1 MNVILLI
8 VGLVLIMLGANY
20 MTDGSA
26 ALARRLHVSEFVVGL
41 TIIAIGTSMPELVV
55 SVISA
60 VRGSGDMAIGN
71 VTGSNLFN
79 GLLILGIST
88 LIRPVSLTSDNIKKD
103 IPLGILAS
111 IVLLV
116 VCCDT
121 LLGSDLRNNI
131 GRDEGIIML
140 LIFIIFICYTIFSA
154 KSPEGEIEGEI
165 EGEAIEQR
173 PMPIWL
179 MAIMIVGG
187 LGALIAGGSLFQSSA
202 VGIARTL
209 GVSESMIAITL
220 LAGGTSLPE
229 LAASVVS
236 ALKGKAE
243 MAMGNVLGSN
253 ISNIFLVL
261 GASATITPLSLG
273 GITMV
278 DLLTV
283 LGASILLWITAF
295 SFQRNKIDRPEG
307 VILVLAYIVYIVYMI
322 THQ

>member
-1 MNVILLI
+1 MNVILLL
-8 VGLVLIMLGANY
+8 VGLALILFGANY

-26 ALARRLHVSEFVVGL
+26 ALARRFHLSEFIVGL
-41 TIIAIGTSMPELVV
+41 TIVAIGTSTPELVV

-60 VRGSGDMAIGN
+60 LHGSGEMAIGN

-79 GLLILGIST
+79 GLLILGITT
-88 LIRPVSLTSDNIKKD
+88 LVRPVPLTSDNIKKD
-103 IPLGILAS
+103 IP

-116 VCCDT
+116 VCCDV

-131 GRDEGIIML
+131 GRDEGIIL
-140 LIFIIFICYTIFSA
+140 LLLFVIFIAYTIFSA
-154 KSPEGEIEGEI
+154 KVPESDEMTAEVV
-165 EGEAIEQR
+165 EQQK

-179 MAIMIVGG
+179 MIVMIVGG
-187 LGALIAGGSLFQSSA
+187 LAALIFGGNLFQTSA
-202 VGIARTL
+202 VEIARAL

-283 LGASILLWITAF
+283 LGASVLLGITAF
-295 SFQRNKIDRPEG
+295 SFKRNKIDRPEA
-307 VILVLAYIVYIVYMI
+307 VILILAYFVYIWYMV

>member
-8 VGLVLIMLGANY
+8 VGLALILVGANY
-20 MTDGSA
+20 LTDGSA
-26 ALARRLHVSEFVVGL
+26 ALARRFNISEFIVGL
-41 TIIAIGTSMPELVV
+41 TIVAIGTSTPELVV

-60 VRGSGDMAIGN
+60 LHGSGDMAIGN

-79 GLLILGIST
+79 GLLILGITT
-88 LIRPVSLTSDNIKKD
+88 LIRPVPLSSDNIKKD

-116 VCCDT
+116 VCCDV

-131 GRDEGIIML
+131 GRDEGIIL
-140 LIFIIFICYTIFSA
+140 LLLFVIFISYTIFSA
-154 KSPEGEIEGEI
+154 KAPEV
-165 EGEAIEQR
+165 EAAAEEQK

-179 MAIMIVGG
+179 MLIMIVGG
-187 LGALIAGGSLFQSSA
+187 LAALVFGGNLFQTSA
-202 VGIARTL
+202 VEVARAL

-229 LAASVVS
+229 LAASAVS
-236 ALKGKAE
+236 AVKGKAE

-261 GASATITPLSLG
+261 GASATITPLSLS

-295 SFQRNKIDRPEG
+295 SFKRNKIDRPEA
-307 VILVLAYIVYIVYMI
+307 VILIVAYIAYIWYIV

>member
-8 VGLVLIMLGANY
+8 VGLVLILLGANY
-20 MTDGSA
+20 LTDGSA
-26 ALARRLHVSEFVVGL
+26 ALARRFNISEFIVGL
-41 TIIAIGTSMPELVV
+41 TIVAIGTSTPELVV

-60 VRGSGDMAIGN
+60 IHGSGEMAIGN

-79 GLLILGIST
+79 GLLILGITT

-111 IVLLV
+111 IVMVV
-116 VCCDT
+116 VCCDV

-131 GRDEGIIML
+131 GRDEGIIL
-140 LIFIIFICYTIFSA
+140 LLLFVIFISYTIFSA
-154 KSPEGEIEGEI
+154 KAPEVE
-165 EGEAIEQR
+165 EAAEEQK

-179 MAIMIVGG
+179 MLIMIVGG
-187 LGALIAGGSLFQSSA
+187 LAGLVFGGNLFQTSA
-202 VGIARTL
+202 VEVARSL

-229 LAASVVS
+229 LAASAVS
-236 ALKGKAE
+236 AFKGKSE

-295 SFQRNKIDRPEG
+295 SFKRNKIDRPEA
-307 VILVLAYIVYIVYMI
+307 VILIVAYIAYIWYMV

>member
-8 VGLVLIMLGANY
+8 VGLVLILVGANY
-20 MTDGSA
+20 LTDGSA
-26 ALARRLHVSEFVVGL
+26 ALARRFNISEFIVGL
-41 TIIAIGTSMPELVV
+41 TIVAIGTSTPELVV

-60 VRGSGDMAIGN
+60 LHGSGEMAIGN

-88 LIRPVSLTSDNIKKD
+88 LIRPVPLTSDNIKKD

-116 VCCDT
+116 VCCDV

-131 GRDEGIIML
+131 GRDEGIIL
-140 LIFIIFICYTIFSA
+140 LLLFVVFISYTIFSA
-154 KSPEGEIEGEI
+154 KAPEVEEVAE
-165 EGEAIEQR
+165 EQK

-179 MAIMIVGG
+179 MLIMIVGG
-187 LGALIAGGSLFQSSA
+187 LAALVFGGNLFQTSA
-202 VGIARTL
+202 VEVARAL

-236 ALKGKAE
+236 AVKGKAE

-278 DLLTV
+278 DLLAV

-295 SFQRNKIDRPEG
+295 SFKRNKIDRPEA
-307 VILVLAYIVYIVYMI
+307 VILIVAYIAYIWYMV

>member
-8 VGLVLIMLGANY
+8 VGLALILVGANY
-20 MTDGSA
+20 LTDGSA
-26 ALARRLHVSEFVVGL
+26 ALARRFKLSEFIVGL
-41 TIIAIGTSMPELVV
+41 TVVAIGTSTPELVV
-55 SVISA
+55 SVVSA
-60 VRGSGDMAIGN
+60 LHGSGEMAIGN

-79 GLLILGIST
+79 GLLILGVST
-88 LIRPVSLTSDNIKKD
+88 LIRPVPLTSDNIKKD

-111 IVLLV
+111 ILLLV
-116 VCCDT
+116 VCCDV
-121 LLGSDLRNNI
+121 LLGSDLYNNI
-131 GRDEGIIML
+131 GRDEGIIL
-140 LIFIIFICYTIFSA
+140 LLLFVVFISYTVFSA
-154 KSPEGEIEGEI
+154 KVPEDEEVVEV
-165 EGEAIEQR
+165 QKQT
-173 PMPIWL
+173 PMWL
-179 MAIMIVGG
+179 IIIMIVGG
-187 LGALIAGGSLFQSSA
+187 LAALVFGGNLFQTSA
-202 VGIARTL
+202 VEVARAL
-209 GVSESMIAITL
+209 GVSESVIAITL

-295 SFQRNKIDRPEG
+295 SFKRNKIDRPEA
-307 VILVLAYIVYIVYMI
+307 VILILAYFVYIWYMV

>member
-8 VGLVLIMLGANY
+8 VGLVLILVGANY
-20 MTDGSA
+20 LTDGSA
-26 ALARRLHVSEFVVGL
+26 ALARRFNISEFIVGL
-41 TIIAIGTSMPELVV
+41 TIVAIGTSTPELVV

-60 VRGSGDMAIGN
+60 LHGSGEMAIGN

-79 GLLILGIST
+79 GLLILGITT
-88 LIRPVSLTSDNIKKD
+88 LIRPVPLTSDNIKKD

-116 VCCDT
+116 VCCDV

-131 GRDEGIIML
+131 GRDEGIIL
-140 LIFIIFICYTIFSA
+140 LLLFVIFISYTIFSA
-154 KSPEGEIEGEI
+154 KAPEVE
-165 EGEAIEQR
+165 EAAEEQK

-179 MAIMIVGG
+179 MLIM
-187 LGALIAGGSLFQSSA
+187 IAGGLAGLVFGGNLFQTSA
-202 VGIARTL
+202 VEVARAL

-229 LAASVVS
+229 LAASAVS
-236 ALKGKAE
+236 AFKGKSE

-283 LGASILLWITAF
+283 LGASILLWITTF
-295 SFQRNKIDRPEG
+295 SFKRNKIDRPEA
-307 VILVLAYIVYIVYMI
+307 VILIVAYIAYIWYMV

>member
-8 VGLVLIMLGANY
+8 VGLVLILVGANY
-20 MTDGSA
+20 LTDGSA
-26 ALARRLHVSEFVVGL
+26 ALARRFNISEFIVGL
-41 TIIAIGTSMPELVV
+41 TIVAIGTSTPELVV

-60 VRGSGDMAIGN
+60 LHGSGDMAIGN

-79 GLLILGIST
+79 GLLILGITT

-116 VCCDT
+116 VCCDV

-131 GRDEGIIML
+131 GRDEGIIL
-140 LIFIIFICYTIFSA
+140 LLLFVIFISYTIFSA
-154 KSPEGEIEGEI
+154 KAPEVE
-165 EGEAIEQR
+165 EAAEEQK

-179 MAIMIVGG
+179 MLIMIVGG
-187 LGALIAGGSLFQSSA
+187 LAGLVFGGNLFQTSA
-202 VGIARTL
+202 VEVARSL

-229 LAASVVS
+229 LAASAVS
-236 ALKGKAE
+236 AFKGKSE

-295 SFQRNKIDRPEG
+295 SFKRNKIDRPEA
-307 VILVLAYIVYIVYMI
+307 VILIVAYIAYIWYMV

>member
-1 MNVILLI
+1 MNVILLL
-8 VGLVLIMLGANY
+8 VGLALILFGANY
-20 MTDGSA
+20 LTDGSA
-26 ALARRLHVSEFVVGL
+26 ALARRFHLSEFIVGL
-41 TIIAIGTSMPELVV
+41 TIVAIGTSTPELVV

-60 VRGSGDMAIGN
+60 IHGSGDMSIGN

-79 GLLILGIST
+79 GLLILGITT
-88 LIRPVSLTSDNIKKD
+88 LIRPVPLTSDNIKKD

-116 VCCDT
+116 VCCDV

-131 GRDEGIIML
+131 GRDEGIIL
-140 LIFIIFICYTIFSA
+140 LLLFVIFICYTIFSA
-154 KSPEGEIEGEI
+154 KAPEGE
-165 EGEAIEQR
+165 EAIEANEAQR

-179 MAIMIVGG
+179 MLVMIVGG
-187 LGALIAGGSLFQSSA
+187 LAGLVFGGNLFQTSA
-202 VGIARTL
+202 VEIARTL

-229 LAASVVS
+229 LAAGAVS
-236 ALKGKAE
+236 AFKGKSE

-295 SFQRNKIDRPEG
+295 SFKRNKIDRPEA
-307 VILVLAYIVYIVYMI
+307 VILILAYIVYIWYMV

>member
-8 VGLVLIMLGANY
+8 VGLVLILVGANY
-20 MTDGSA
+20 LTDGSA
-26 ALARRLHVSEFVVGL
+26 ALARRFNISEFIVGL
-41 TIIAIGTSMPELVV
+41 TIVAIGTSTPELVV

-60 VRGSGDMAIGN
+60 LHGSGEMAIGN

-79 GLLILGIST
+79 GLLILGITT
-88 LIRPVSLTSDNIKKD
+88 LIRPVPLTSDNIKKD

-111 IVLLV
+111 IVMVV
-116 VCCDT
+116 VCCDV

-131 GRDEGIIML
+131 GRDEGIIL
-140 LIFIIFICYTIFSA
+140 LLLFVIFISYTIFSA
-154 KSPEGEIEGEI
+154 KAPEVE
-165 EGEAIEQR
+165 EAAEEQK

-179 MAIMIVGG
+179 MLIMIVGG
-187 LGALIAGGSLFQSSA
+187 LAGLVFGGNLFQTSA
-202 VGIARTL
+202 VEVARSL

-229 LAASVVS
+229 LAASAVS
-236 ALKGKAE
+236 AFKGKSE

-295 SFQRNKIDRPEG
+295 SFKRNKIDRPEA
-307 VILVLAYIVYIVYMI
+307 VILIVAYIAYIWYMV

>member
-8 VGLVLIMLGANY
+8 VGLVLILVGANY
-20 MTDGSA
+20 LTDGSA
-26 ALARRLHVSEFVVGL
+26 ALARRFNISEFIVGL
-41 TIIAIGTSMPELVV
+41 TIVAIGTSTPELVV

-60 VRGSGDMAIGN
+60 LHGSGEMAIGN

-88 LIRPVSLTSDNIKKD
+88 LIRPVPLTSDNIKKD

-116 VCCDT
+116 VCCDV

-131 GRDEGIIML
+131 GRDEGIIL
-140 LIFIIFICYTIFSA
+140 LLLFVIFISYTIFSA
-154 KSPEGEIEGEI
+154 KAPEVE
-165 EGEAIEQR
+165 EAAEEQK

-179 MAIMIVGG
+179 MLIMIVGG
-187 LGALIAGGSLFQSSA
+187 LAALVFGGNLFQTSA
-202 VGIARTL
+202 VEVARAL

-229 LAASVVS
+229 LAASAVS
-236 ALKGKAE
+236 AVKGKAE

-278 DLLTV
+278 DLLAV

-295 SFQRNKIDRPEG
+295 SFKRNKIDRPEA
-307 VILVLAYIVYIVYMI
+307 VILIVAYIAYIWYMV

>member
-8 VGLVLIMLGANY
+8 VGLVLILVGANY
-20 MTDGSA
+20 LTDGSA
-26 ALARRLHVSEFVVGL
+26 ALARRFNISEFIVGL
-41 TIIAIGTSMPELVV
+41 TIVAIGTSTPELVV

-60 VRGSGDMAIGN
+60 LHGSGEMAIGN

-79 GLLILGIST
+79 GLLILGITT
-88 LIRPVSLTSDNIKKD
+88 LIRPVPLTSDNIKKD

-111 IVLLV
+111 IVMVV
-116 VCCDT
+116 VCCDV

-131 GRDEGIIML
+131 GRDEGIIL
-140 LIFIIFICYTIFSA
+140 LLLFVIFISYTIFSA
-154 KSPEGEIEGEI
+154 KAPEVE
-165 EGEAIEQR
+165 EAAEEQK

-179 MAIMIVGG
+179 MLIMIVGG
-187 LGALIAGGSLFQSSA
+187 LAALVFGGNLFQTSA
-202 VGIARTL
+202 VEVARAL

-229 LAASVVS
+229 LAASAVS
-236 ALKGKAE
+236 AVKGKAE

-278 DLLTV
+278 DLLAV

-295 SFQRNKIDRPEG
+295 SFKRNKIDRPEA
-307 VILVLAYIVYIVYMI
+307 VILIVAYIAYIWYMV

>member
-8 VGLVLIMLGANY
+8 VGLALILVGANY
-20 MTDGSA
+20 LTDGSA
-26 ALARRLHVSEFVVGL
+26 ALARRFKLSEFIVGL
-41 TIIAIGTSMPELVV
+41 TVVAIGTSTPELVV
-55 SVISA
+55 SVVSA
-60 VRGSGDMAIGN
+60 LHGSGEMAIGN

-79 GLLILGIST
+79 GLLILGVST
-88 LIRPVSLTSDNIKKD
+88 LIRPVPLTSDNIKKD

-116 VCCDT
+116 VCCDV
-121 LLGSDLRNNI
+121 LLGSDLYNNI
-131 GRDEGIIML
+131 GRDEGIIL
-140 LIFIIFICYTIFSA
+140 LLLFVVFISYTVFSA
-154 KSPEGEIEGEI
+154 KAPEGEEVVEV
-165 EGEAIEQR
+165 QKQT
-173 PMPIWL
+173 PMWL
-179 MAIMIVGG
+179 IIIMIVGG
-187 LGALIAGGSLFQSSA
+187 LAALVFGGNLFQTSA
-202 VGIARTL
+202 VEVARAL
-209 GVSESMIAITL
+209 GVSESVIAITL

-295 SFQRNKIDRPEG
+295 SFKRNKIDRPEAA
-307 VILVLAYIVYIVYMI
+307 ILIIAYFVYIGYMI
-322 THQ
+322 SHQ

>member
-8 VGLVLIMLGANY
+8 VGLALILVGANY
-20 MTDGSA
+20 LTDGSA
-26 ALARRLHVSEFVVGL
+26 ALARRFKLSEFIVGL
-41 TIIAIGTSMPELVV
+41 TVVAIGTSTPELVV
-55 SVISA
+55 SVVSA
-60 VRGSGDMAIGN
+60 LHGSGEMAIGN

-79 GLLILGIST
+79 GLLILGVST
-88 LIRPVSLTSDNIKKD
+88 LIRPVPLTSDNIKKD

-111 IVLLV
+111 ILLLV
-116 VCCDT
+116 VCCDV
-121 LLGSDLRNNI
+121 LLGSDLYNNI
-131 GRDEGIIML
+131 GRDEGIIL
-140 LIFIIFICYTIFSA
+140 LLLFVVFISYTVFSA
-154 KSPEGEIEGEI
+154 KAPECEEVVEV
-165 EGEAIEQR
+165 QKQT
-173 PMPIWL
+173 PMWL
-179 MAIMIVGG
+179 IIIMIVGG
-187 LGALIAGGSLFQSSA
+187 LAALVFGGNLFQTSA
-202 VGIARTL
+202 VEVARAL
-209 GVSESMIAITL
+209 GVSESVIAITL

-295 SFQRNKIDRPEG
+295 SFKRNKIDRPEAA
-307 VILVLAYIVYIVYMI
+307 ILIIAYFVYIGYMI
-322 THQ
+322 SHQ

>member
-8 VGLVLIMLGANY
+8 VGLVLILVGANY
-20 MTDGSA
+20 LTDGSA
-26 ALARRLHVSEFVVGL
+26 ALARRFNISEFIVGL
-41 TIIAIGTSMPELVV
+41 TIVAIGTSTPELVV

-60 VRGSGDMAIGN
+60 LHGSGEMAIGN

-79 GLLILGIST
+79 GLLILGITT
-88 LIRPVSLTSDNIKKD
+88 LIRPVPLTSDNIKKD

-116 VCCDT
+116 VCCDV

-131 GRDEGIIML
+131 GRDEGIIL
-140 LIFIIFICYTIFSA
+140 LLLFVIFISYTIFSA
-154 KSPEGEIEGEI
+154 KAPEVE
-165 EGEAIEQR
+165 EAAEEQK

-179 MAIMIVGG
+179 MLIMIVGG
-187 LGALIAGGSLFQSSA
+187 LAGLVFGGNLFQTSA
-202 VGIARTL
+202 VEVARAL

-236 ALKGKAE
+236 AVKGKAE

-295 SFQRNKIDRPEG
+295 SFKRNKIDRPEA
-307 VILVLAYIVYIVYMI
+307 VILIVAYIAYIWYMV

>member
-1 MNVILLI
+1 MNVILLL
-8 VGLVLIMLGANY
+8 VGLALILFGANY
-20 MTDGSA
+20 LTDGSA
-26 ALARRLHVSEFVVGL
+26 ALARRFHLSEFIVGL
-41 TIIAIGTSMPELVV
+41 TIVAIGTSTPELVV

-60 VRGSGDMAIGN
+60 IHGSGEMAIGN

-88 LIRPVSLTSDNIKKD
+88 LIRPVPLTSDNIKKD
-103 IPLGILAS
+103 IPLGILAA

-116 VCCDT
+116 VCCDV

-131 GRDEGIIML
+131 GRDEGIIL
-140 LIFIIFICYTIFSA
+140 LLLFVVFISYTIFSA
-154 KSPEGEIEGEI
+154 KAPEGEEVV
-165 EGEAIEQR
+165 EQQKQ
-173 PMPIWL
+173 MPIWL
-179 MAIMIVGG
+179 MLIMIVGG
-187 LGALIAGGSLFQSSA
+187 LAALVFGGNLFQTSA
-202 VGIARTL
+202 VEVARAL

-229 LAASVVS
+229 LATSVVS

-273 GITMV
+273 GISMV

-295 SFQRNKIDRPEG
+295 SFKRNKIDRPEA
-307 VILVLAYIVYIVYMI
+307 VILIVAYIVYIWYMV

>member
-1 MNVILLI
+1 MNIILLI
-8 VGLVLIMLGANY
+8 VGLVLILLGANY
-20 MTDGSA
+20 LTDGSA
-26 ALARRLHVSEFVVGL
+26 ALARRFNISEFIVGL
-41 TIIAIGTSMPELVV
+41 TIVAIGTSTPELVV

-60 VRGSGDMAIGN
+60 LHGSGEMAIGN

-79 GLLILGIST
+79 GLLILGITT
-88 LIRPVSLTSDNIKKD
+88 LIRPVPLTSDNIKKD

-111 IVLLV
+111 IVLVV
-116 VCCDT
+116 VCCDV

-131 GRDEGIIML
+131 GRDEGIIL
-140 LIFIIFICYTIFSA
+140 LLLFVVFISYTIFSA
-154 KSPEGEIEGEI
+154 KAPESEEVAE
-165 EGEAIEQR
+165 EHK

-179 MAIMIVGG
+179 MLIMIVGG
-187 LGALIAGGSLFQSSA
+187 LAALVFGGNLFQTSA
-202 VGIARTL
+202 VEVARSL

-229 LAASVVS
+229 LAASAVS
-236 ALKGKAE
+236 AFKGKSE

-295 SFQRNKIDRPEG
+295 SFKRNKIDRPEA
-307 VILVLAYIVYIVYMI
+307 VILIVAYIAYIWYMV

>member
-8 VGLVLIMLGANY
+8 IGLALILVGANY
-20 MTDGSA
+20 LTDGSA
-26 ALARRLHVSEFVVGL
+26 ALARRFKLSEFIVGL
-41 TIIAIGTSMPELVV
+41 TVVAIGTSTPELVV
-55 SVISA
+55 SVVSA
-60 VRGSGDMAIGN
+60 LHGSGEMAIGN

-79 GLLILGIST
+79 GLLILGVST
-88 LIRPVSLTSDNIKKD
+88 LIRPVPLTSDNIKKD

-111 IVLLV
+111 ILLLV
-116 VCCDT
+116 VCCDV
-121 LLGSDLRNNI
+121 LLGSDLYNNI
-131 GRDEGIIML
+131 GRDEGIIL
-140 LIFIIFICYTIFSA
+140 LLLFVVFISYTVFSA
-154 KSPEGEIEGEI
+154 KAPEDEEVVEV
-165 EGEAIEQR
+165 QKQT
-173 PMPIWL
+173 PMWL
-179 MAIMIVGG
+179 IIIMIVGG
-187 LGALIAGGSLFQSSA
+187 LAALVFGGNLFQTSA
-202 VGIARTL
+202 VEVARAL
-209 GVSESMIAITL
+209 GVSESVIAITL

-229 LAASVVS
+229 LATSVVS

-295 SFQRNKIDRPEG
+295 SFKRNKIDRPEAA
-307 VILVLAYIVYIVYMI
+307 ILIIAYFVYIGYMI
-322 THQ
+322 SHQ

>member
-8 VGLVLIMLGANY
+8 VGLVLILVGANY
-20 MTDGSA
+20 LTDGSA
-26 ALARRLHVSEFVVGL
+26 ALARRFNISEFIVGL
-41 TIIAIGTSMPELVV
+41 TIVAIGTSTPELVV

-60 VRGSGDMAIGN
+60 LHGSGDMAIGN

-79 GLLILGIST
+79 GLLILGITT

-116 VCCDT
+116 VCCDV

-131 GRDEGIIML
+131 GRDEGIIL
-140 LIFIIFICYTIFSA
+140 LLLFVIFISYTIFSA
-154 KSPEGEIEGEI
+154 KAPEVE
-165 EGEAIEQR
+165 EAAEEQK

-179 MAIMIVGG
+179 MLIMIVGG
-187 LGALIAGGSLFQSSA
+187 LAGLVFGGNLFQTSA
-202 VGIARTL
+202 VEVARAL

-229 LAASVVS
+229 LAASAVS
-236 ALKGKAE
+236 AFKGKSE

-295 SFQRNKIDRPEG
+295 SFKRNKIDRPEA
-307 VILVLAYIVYIVYMI
+307 VILIVAYIAYIWYMV

>member
-8 VGLVLIMLGANY
+8 VGLALILVGANY
-20 MTDGSA
+20 LTDGSA
-26 ALARRLHVSEFVVGL
+26 ALARRFKLSEFIVGL
-41 TIIAIGTSMPELVV
+41 TVVAIGTSTPELVV
-55 SVISA
+55 SVVSA
-60 VRGSGDMAIGN
+60 LHGSGEMAIGN

-79 GLLILGIST
+79 GLLILGVST
-88 LIRPVSLTSDNIKKD
+88 LIRPVPLTSDNIKKD

-111 IVLLV
+111 ILLLV
-116 VCCDT
+116 VCCDV
-121 LLGSDLRNNI
+121 LLGSDLYNNI
-131 GRDEGIIML
+131 GRDEGIIL
-140 LIFIIFICYTIFSA
+140 LLLFVVFISYTVFSA
-154 KSPEGEIEGEI
+154 KAPEGEEVVEV
-165 EGEAIEQR
+165 QKQT
-173 PMPIWL
+173 PMWL
-179 MAIMIVGG
+179 IIIMIVGG
-187 LGALIAGGSLFQSSA
+187 LAALVFGGNLFQTSA
-202 VGIARTL
+202 VEVARAL
-209 GVSESMIAITL
+209 GVSESVIAITL

-295 SFQRNKIDRPEG
+295 SFKRNKIDRPEA
-307 VILVLAYIVYIVYMI
+307 VILILAYFVYIGYMI
-322 THQ
+322 SHQ

>member
-8 VGLVLIMLGANY
+8 VGLALILVGANY
-20 MTDGSA
+20 LTDGSA
-26 ALARRLHVSEFVVGL
+26 ALARRFNLSEFIVGL
-41 TIIAIGTSMPELVV
+41 TVVAIGTSTPELVV
-55 SVISA
+55 SVVSA
-60 VRGSGDMAIGN
+60 LHGSGEMAIGN

-79 GLLILGIST
+79 GLLILGVST
-88 LIRPVSLTSDNIKKD
+88 LIRPVPLTSDNIKKD

-111 IVLLV
+111 ILLLV
-116 VCCDT
+116 VCCDV
-121 LLGSDLRNNI
+121 LLGSDLYNNI
-131 GRDEGIIML
+131 GRDEGIIL
-140 LIFIIFICYTIFSA
+140 LLLFVVFISYTVFSA
-154 KSPEGEIEGEI
+154 KAPEDEEVVEV
-165 EGEAIEQR
+165 QKQT
-173 PMPIWL
+173 PMWL
-179 MAIMIVGG
+179 IIIMIVGG
-187 LGALIAGGSLFQSSA
+187 LAALVFGGNLFQTSA
-202 VGIARTL
+202 VEVARAL
-209 GVSESMIAITL
+209 GVSESVIAITL

-295 SFQRNKIDRPEG
+295 SFKRNKIDRPEAA
-307 VILVLAYIVYIVYMI
+307 ILIIAYFVYIGYMI
-322 THQ
+322 SHQ

>member
-8 VGLVLIMLGANY
+8 VGLVLILVGANY
-20 MTDGSA
+20 LTDGSA
-26 ALARRLHVSEFVVGL
+26 ALARRFNISEFIVGL
-41 TIIAIGTSMPELVV
+41 TIVAIGTSTPELVV

-60 VRGSGDMAIGN
+60 LHGSGEMAIGN

-88 LIRPVSLTSDNIKKD
+88 LIRPVPLTSDNIKKD

-116 VCCDT
+116 VCCDV

-131 GRDEGIIML
+131 GRDEGIIL
-140 LIFIIFICYTIFSA
+140 LLLFVVFISYTIFSA
-154 KSPEGEIEGEI
+154 KAPESEEVAE
-165 EGEAIEQR
+165 EQK

-179 MAIMIVGG
+179 MLIMIVGG
-187 LGALIAGGSLFQSSA
+187 LAALVFGGNLFQTSA
-202 VGIARTL
+202 VEVARAL

-236 ALKGKAE
+236 AVKGKAE

-278 DLLTV
+278 DLLAV

-295 SFQRNKIDRPEG
+295 SFKRNKIDCPEA
-307 VILVLAYIVYIVYMI
+307 VILIVAYIAYKEWKGAKK
-322 THQ
+322 

>member
-154 KSPEGEIEGEI
+154 KSPEGEI

>member
-8 VGLVLIMLGANY
+8 VGLALILVGANY
-20 MTDGSA
+20 LTDGSA
-26 ALARRLHVSEFVVGL
+26 ALARRFKLSEFIVGL
-41 TIIAIGTSMPELVV
+41 TVVAIGTSTPELVV
-55 SVISA
+55 SVVSA
-60 VRGSGDMAIGN
+60 LHGSGEMAIGN

-79 GLLILGIST
+79 GLLILGVST
-88 LIRPVSLTSDNIKKD
+88 LIRPVPLTSDNIKKD

-111 IVLLV
+111 ILLLV
-116 VCCDT
+116 VCCDV
-121 LLGSDLRNNI
+121 LLGSDLYNNI
-131 GRDEGIIML
+131 GRDEGIIL
-140 LIFIIFICYTIFSA
+140 LLLFVVFISYTVFSA
-154 KSPEGEIEGEI
+154 KAPEDEEVVEV
-165 EGEAIEQR
+165 QKQT
-173 PMPIWL
+173 PMWL
-179 MAIMIVGG
+179 IIIMIVGG
-187 LGALIAGGSLFQSSA
+187 LAALVFGGNLFQTSA
-202 VGIARTL
+202 VEVARAL
-209 GVSESMIAITL
+209 GVSESVIAITL

-229 LAASVVS
+229 LATSVVS

-295 SFQRNKIDRPEG
+295 SFKRNKIDRPEAA
-307 VILVLAYIVYIVYMI
+307 ILIIAYFVYIGYMI
-322 THQ
+322 SHQ

>member
-8 VGLVLIMLGANY
+8 VGLVLILVGANY
-20 MTDGSA
+20 LTDGSA
-26 ALARRLHVSEFVVGL
+26 ALARRFNISEFIVGL
-41 TIIAIGTSMPELVV
+41 TIVAIGTSTPELVV

-60 VRGSGDMAIGN
+60 LHGSGEMAIGN

-79 GLLILGIST
+79 GLLILGITT
-88 LIRPVSLTSDNIKKD
+88 LIRPVPLTSDNIKKD

-116 VCCDT
+116 VCCDV

-131 GRDEGIIML
+131 GRDEGIIL
-140 LIFIIFICYTIFSA
+140 LLLFVVFISYTIFSA
-154 KSPEGEIEGEI
+154 KAPEVE
-165 EGEAIEQR
+165 EAAEEQK
-173 PMPIWL
+173 PMSIWL
-179 MAIMIVGG
+179 MLIMIVGG
-187 LGALIAGGSLFQSSA
+187 LAALVFGGNLFQTSA
-202 VGIARTL
+202 VEVARAL

-236 ALKGKAE
+236 AVKGKAE

-278 DLLTV
+278 DLLAV

-295 SFQRNKIDRPEG
+295 SFKRNKIDRPEA
-307 VILVLAYIVYIVYMI
+307 VILIVAYIAYIWYMV

>member
-8 VGLVLIMLGANY
+8 VGLVLILVGANY
-20 MTDGSA
+20 LTDGSA
-26 ALARRLHVSEFVVGL
+26 ALARRFNISEFIVGL
-41 TIIAIGTSMPELVV
+41 TIVAIGTSTPELVV

-60 VRGSGDMAIGN
+60 LHGSGEMAIGN

-88 LIRPVSLTSDNIKKD
+88 LIRPVPLTSDNIKKD

-116 VCCDT
+116 VCCDV

-131 GRDEGIIML
+131 GRDEGIIL
-140 LIFIIFICYTIFSA
+140 LLLFVVFISYTIFSA
-154 KSPEGEIEGEI
+154 KAPEVE
-165 EGEAIEQR
+165 EAAEEQK

-179 MAIMIVGG
+179 MLIMIVGG
-187 LGALIAGGSLFQSSA
+187 LAGLVFGGNLFQTSA
-202 VGIARTL
+202 VEVARSL

-229 LAASVVS
+229 LAASAVS
-236 ALKGKAE
+236 AFKGKSE

-295 SFQRNKIDRPEG
+295 SFKRNKIDRPEA
-307 VILVLAYIVYIVYMI
+307 VILIVAYIAYIWYMV

>member
-8 VGLVLIMLGANY
+8 VGLVLILVGANY
-20 MTDGSA
+20 LTDGSA
-26 ALARRLHVSEFVVGL
+26 ALARRFNISEFIVGL
-41 TIIAIGTSMPELVV
+41 TIVAIGTSTPELVV

-60 VRGSGDMAIGN
+60 LHGSGEMAIGN

-88 LIRPVSLTSDNIKKD
+88 LIRPVPLTSDNIKKD

-116 VCCDT
+116 VCCDV

-131 GRDEGIIML
+131 GRDEGIIL
-140 LIFIIFICYTIFSA
+140 LLLFVVFISYTIFSA
-154 KSPEGEIEGEI
+154 KAPEVE
-165 EGEAIEQR
+165 EAAEEQK

-179 MAIMIVGG
+179 MLIMIVGG
-187 LGALIAGGSLFQSSA
+187 LAALVFGGNLFQTSA
-202 VGIARTL
+202 VEVARAL

-229 LAASVVS
+229 LAASAVS
-236 ALKGKAE
+236 AVKGKAE

-278 DLLTV
+278 DLLAV

-295 SFQRNKIDRPEG
+295 SFKRNKIDRPEA
-307 VILVLAYIVYIVYMI
+307 VILIVAYIAYIWYMV

>member
-8 VGLVLIMLGANY
+8 VGLVLILVGANY
-20 MTDGSA
+20 LTDGSA
-26 ALARRLHVSEFVVGL
+26 ALARRFNISEFIVGL
-41 TIIAIGTSMPELVV
+41 TIVAIGTSTPELVV

-60 VRGSGDMAIGN
+60 LHGSGEMAIGN

-88 LIRPVSLTSDNIKKD
+88 LIRPVPLTSDNIKKD

-116 VCCDT
+116 VCCDV

-131 GRDEGIIML
+131 GRDEGIIL
-140 LIFIIFICYTIFSA
+140 LLLFVVFISYTIFSA
-154 KSPEGEIEGEI
+154 KAPEVE
-165 EGEAIEQR
+165 EAAEEQK

-179 MAIMIVGG
+179 MLIMIVGG
-187 LGALIAGGSLFQSSA
+187 LAALVFGGNLFQTSA
-202 VGIARTL
+202 VEVARAL

-229 LAASVVS
+229 LAASAVS

-278 DLLTV
+278 DLLAV

-295 SFQRNKIDRPEG
+295 SFKRNKIDRPEA
-307 VILVLAYIVYIVYMI
+307 VILIVAYIAYIWYMV

>member
-8 VGLVLIMLGANY
+8 VGLALILVGANY
-20 MTDGSA
+20 LTDGSA
-26 ALARRLHVSEFVVGL
+26 ALARRFKLSEFIVGL
-41 TIIAIGTSMPELVV
+41 TVVAIGTSTPELVV
-55 SVISA
+55 SVVSA
-60 VRGSGDMAIGN
+60 LHGSGEMAIGN

-79 GLLILGIST
+79 GLLILGVST
-88 LIRPVSLTSDNIKKD
+88 LIRPVPLTSDNIKKD

-111 IVLLV
+111 ILLLV
-116 VCCDT
+116 VCCDV
-121 LLGSDLRNNI
+121 LLGSVLYNNI
-131 GRDEGIIML
+131 GRDEGIIL
-140 LIFIIFICYTIFSA
+140 LLLFVVFISYTVFSA
-154 KSPEGEIEGEI
+154 KAPEGEEVVEV
-165 EGEAIEQR
+165 QKQT
-173 PMPIWL
+173 PMWL
-179 MAIMIVGG
+179 IIIMIVGG
-187 LGALIAGGSLFQSSA
+187 LAALVFGGNLFQTSA
-202 VGIARTL
+202 VEVARAL
-209 GVSESMIAITL
+209 GVSESVIAITL

-295 SFQRNKIDRPEG
+295 SFKRNKIDRPEAA
-307 VILVLAYIVYIVYMI
+307 ILIIAYFVYIGYMI
-322 THQ
+322 SHQ

>member
-8 VGLVLIMLGANY
+8 VGLALILVGANY
-20 MTDGSA
+20 LTDGSA
-26 ALARRLHVSEFVVGL
+26 ALARRFKLSEFIVGL
-41 TIIAIGTSMPELVV
+41 TVVAIGTSTPELVV
-55 SVISA
+55 SVVSA
-60 VRGSGDMAIGN
+60 LHGSGEMAIGN

-79 GLLILGIST
+79 GLLILGVST
-88 LIRPVSLTSDNIKKD
+88 LIRPVPLTSDNIKKD

-111 IVLLV
+111 ILMLV
-116 VCCDT
+116 VCCDV
-121 LLGSDLRNNI
+121 LLGSDLYNNI
-131 GRDEGIIML
+131 GRDEGIIL
-140 LIFIIFICYTIFSA
+140 LLLFVVFISYTVFSA
-154 KSPEGEIEGEI
+154 KAPEGEEVVEV
-165 EGEAIEQR
+165 QKQT
-173 PMPIWL
+173 PMWL
-179 MAIMIVGG
+179 IIIMIVGG
-187 LGALIAGGSLFQSSA
+187 LAALVFGGNLFQTSA
-202 VGIARTL
+202 VEVARAL
-209 GVSESMIAITL
+209 GVSESVIAITL

-295 SFQRNKIDRPEG
+295 SFKRNKIDRPEAA
-307 VILVLAYIVYIVYMI
+307 ILIIAYFVYIGYMI
-322 THQ
+322 SHQ

>member
-8 VGLVLIMLGANY
+8 VGLVLILVGANY
-20 MTDGSA
+20 LTDGSA
-26 ALARRLHVSEFVVGL
+26 ALARRFNISEFIVGL
-41 TIIAIGTSMPELVV
+41 TIVAIGTSTPELVV

-60 VRGSGDMAIGN
+60 LHGSGEMAIGN

-88 LIRPVSLTSDNIKKD
+88 LIRPVPLTSDNIKKD

-116 VCCDT
+116 VCCDV

-131 GRDEGIIML
+131 GRDEGIIL
-140 LIFIIFICYTIFSA
+140 LLLFVVFISYTIFSA
-154 KSPEGEIEGEI
+154 KAPEVE
-165 EGEAIEQR
+165 EAAEEQK

-179 MAIMIVGG
+179 MLIMIVGG
-187 LGALIAGGSLFQSSA
+187 LAALVFGGNLFQTSA
-202 VGIARTL
+202 VEVARAL

-229 LAASVVS
+229 LAASAVS
-236 ALKGKAE
+236 AVKGKSE

-278 DLLTV
+278 DLLAV

-295 SFQRNKIDRPEG
+295 SFKRNKIDRPEA
-307 VILVLAYIVYIVYMI
+307 VILIVAYIAYIWYMV

>member
-8 VGLVLIMLGANY
+8 VGLVLILVGANY
-20 MTDGSA
+20 LTDGSA
-26 ALARRLHVSEFVVGL
+26 ALARRFNISEFIVGL
-41 TIIAIGTSMPELVV
+41 TIVAIGTSTPELVV

-60 VRGSGDMAIGN
+60 LHGSGEMAIGN

-79 GLLILGIST
+79 GLLILGITT
-88 LIRPVSLTSDNIKKD
+88 LIRPVPLTSDNIKKD

-116 VCCDT
+116 VCCDV

-131 GRDEGIIML
+131 GRDEGIIL
-140 LIFIIFICYTIFSA
+140 LLLFVIFISYTIFSA
-154 KSPEGEIEGEI
+154 KAPEVE
-165 EGEAIEQR
+165 EAAEEQK
-173 PMPIWL
+173 PMSIWL
-179 MAIMIVGG
+179 MLIMIVGG
-187 LGALIAGGSLFQSSA
+187 LAALVFGGNLFQTSA
-202 VGIARTL
+202 VEVARAL

-229 LAASVVS
+229 LAASAVS
-236 ALKGKAE
+236 AVKGKAE

-295 SFQRNKIDRPEG
+295 SFKRNKIDRPEA
-307 VILVLAYIVYIVYMI
+307 VILIVAYIAYIWYMV

>member
-8 VGLVLIMLGANY
+8 VGLALILVGANY
-20 MTDGSA
+20 LTDGSA
-26 ALARRLHVSEFVVGL
+26 ALARRFNISEFIVGL
-41 TIIAIGTSMPELVV
+41 TIVAIGTSTPELVV

-60 VRGSGDMAIGN
+60 LHGSGDMAIGN

-79 GLLILGIST
+79 GLLILGITT
-88 LIRPVSLTSDNIKKD
+88 LIRPVPLTSDNIKKD

-116 VCCDT
+116 VCCDV

-131 GRDEGIIML
+131 GRDEGIIL
-140 LIFIIFICYTIFSA
+140 LLLFVIFISYTIFSA
-154 KSPEGEIEGEI
+154 KAPEVE
-165 EGEAIEQR
+165 EAAEEQK

-179 MAIMIVGG
+179 MLIMIVGG
-187 LGALIAGGSLFQSSA
+187 LAALVFGGNLFQTSA
-202 VGIARTL
+202 VEVARAL

-229 LAASVVS
+229 LAASAVS
-236 ALKGKAE
+236 AVKGKAE

-278 DLLTV
+278 DLLAV

-295 SFQRNKIDRPEG
+295 SFKRNKIDRPEA
-307 VILVLAYIVYIVYMI
+307 VILIVAYIAYIWYMV

>member
-1 MNVILLI
+1 MNIILLI
-8 VGLVLIMLGANY
+8 VGLVLILLGANY
-20 MTDGSA
+20 LTDGSA
-26 ALARRLHVSEFVVGL
+26 ALARRFNISEFIVGL
-41 TIIAIGTSMPELVV
+41 TIVAIGTSTPELVV

-60 VRGSGDMAIGN
+60 LHGSGEMAIGN

-79 GLLILGIST
+79 GLLILGITT
-88 LIRPVSLTSDNIKKD
+88 LIRPVPLTSDNIKKD

-111 IVLLV
+111 IVLVV
-116 VCCDT
+116 VCCDV

-131 GRDEGIIML
+131 GRDEGIIL
-140 LIFIIFICYTIFSA
+140 LLLFVVFISYTIFSA
-154 KSPEGEIEGEI
+154 KAPEVE
-165 EGEAIEQR
+165 EAAEEQK

-179 MAIMIVGG
+179 MLIMIVGG
-187 LGALIAGGSLFQSSA
+187 LTALVFGGNLFQTSA
-202 VGIARTL
+202 VEVARSL

-229 LAASVVS
+229 LAASAVS
-236 ALKGKAE
+236 AFKGKSE

-278 DLLTV
+278 DLLAV

-295 SFQRNKIDRPEG
+295 SFKRNKIDRPEA
-307 VILVLAYIVYIVYMI
+307 VILIVAYIAYIWYMV

>member
-1 MNVILLI
+1 MNVILLL
-8 VGLVLIMLGANY
+8 VGLALILFGANY
-20 MTDGSA
+20 LTDGSA
-26 ALARRLHVSEFVVGL
+26 ALARRFHLSEFIVGL
-41 TIIAIGTSMPELVV
+41 TIVAIGTSTPELVV

-60 VRGSGDMAIGN
+60 IHGSGEMAIGN

-88 LIRPVSLTSDNIKKD
+88 LIRPVPLTSDNIKKD

-116 VCCDT
+116 VCCDV

-131 GRDEGIIML
+131 GRDEGIIL
-140 LIFIIFICYTIFSA
+140 LLLFVVFISYTIFSA
-154 KSPEGEIEGEI
+154 KAPEGE
-165 EGEAIEQR
+165 EAVEAVEQQKQ
-173 PMPIWL
+173 MPIWL
-179 MAIMIVGG
+179 MLIMIVGG
-187 LGALIAGGSLFQSSA
+187 LAALVFGGNLFQTSA
-202 VGIARTL
+202 VEVARAL

-273 GITMV
+273 GISMV

-295 SFQRNKIDRPEG
+295 SFKRNKIDRPEA
-307 VILVLAYIVYIVYMI
+307 VILIVAYIVYIWYMV

>member
-1 MNVILLI
+1 MNVILLL
-8 VGLVLIMLGANY
+8 VGLALILFGANY
-20 MTDGSA
+20 LTDGSA
-26 ALARRLHVSEFVVGL
+26 ALARRFHLSEFIVGL
-41 TIIAIGTSMPELVV
+41 TIVAIGTSTPELVV

-60 VRGSGDMAIGN
+60 LHGSGGMAIGN

-79 GLLILGIST
+79 GLLILGITT
-88 LIRPVSLTSDNIKKD
+88 LIRPVPLTSDNIKKD

-116 VCCDT
+116 VCCDV

-131 GRDEGIIML
+131 GRDEGIIL
-140 LIFIIFICYTIFSA
+140 LLFFALFICYTIFSA
-154 KSPEGEIEGEI
+154 KAPEGEEVIEASEV
-165 EGEAIEQR
+165 QR

-179 MAIMIVGG
+179 MIVMIIGG
-187 LGALIAGGSLFQSSA
+187 LAALIFGGNLFQTSA
-202 VGIARTL
+202 VEIARTL

-229 LAASVVS
+229 LAASAVS

-273 GITMV
+273 GISMV
-278 DLLTV
+278 DLLAV

-295 SFQRNKIDRPEG
+295 SFKRNKIDRPEA
-307 VILVLAYIVYIVYMI
+307 VILILAYIVYIWYMV

>member
-1 MNVILLI
+1 MNVILLL
-8 VGLVLIMLGANY
+8 VGLALILFGANY
-20 MTDGSA
+20 LTDGSA
-26 ALARRLHVSEFVVGL
+26 ALARRFHLSEFIVGL
-41 TIIAIGTSMPELVV
+41 TIVAIGTSTPELVV

-60 VRGSGDMAIGN
+60 IHGSGDMSIGN

-79 GLLILGIST
+79 GLLILGITT
-88 LIRPVSLTSDNIKKD
+88 LIRPVPLTSDNIKKD

-116 VCCDT
+116 VCCDV

-131 GRDEGIIML
+131 GRDEGIIL
-140 LIFIIFICYTIFSA
+140 LLLFVIFICYTIFSA
-154 KSPEGEIEGEI
+154 KAPEGEEEI
-165 EGEAIEQR
+165 EANEAQR

-179 MAIMIVGG
+179 MLVMIVGG
-187 LGALIAGGSLFQSSA
+187 LAGLVFGGNLFQTSA
-202 VGIARTL
+202 VEIARTL

-229 LAASVVS
+229 LAAGAVS
-236 ALKGKAE
+236 AFKGKSE

-295 SFQRNKIDRPEG
+295 SFKRNKIDRPEA
-307 VILVLAYIVYIVYMI
+307 VILILAYIVYIWYMV

>member
-8 VGLVLIMLGANY
+8 VGLVLILVGANY
-20 MTDGSA
+20 LTDGSA
-26 ALARRLHVSEFVVGL
+26 ALARRFNISEFIVGL
-41 TIIAIGTSMPELVV
+41 TIVAIGTSTPELVV

-60 VRGSGDMAIGN
+60 IHGSGEMAIGN

-79 GLLILGIST
+79 GLLILGITT

-111 IVLLV
+111 IVMVV
-116 VCCDT
+116 VCCDV

-131 GRDEGIIML
+131 GRDEGIIL
-140 LIFIIFICYTIFSA
+140 LLLFVIFISYTIFSA
-154 KSPEGEIEGEI
+154 KAPEVE
-165 EGEAIEQR
+165 EAAEEQK

-179 MAIMIVGG
+179 MLIMIVGG
-187 LGALIAGGSLFQSSA
+187 LAGLVFGGNLFQTSA
-202 VGIARTL
+202 VEVARSL

-229 LAASVVS
+229 LAASAVS
-236 ALKGKAE
+236 AFKGKSE

-295 SFQRNKIDRPEG
+295 SFKRNKIDRPEA
-307 VILVLAYIVYIVYMI
+307 VILIVAYIAYIWYMV